1 MWNISDFNFFGYMKI
16 VIFLRYK
23 KTNMMTVLERKA
35 RLVTAILNNTDVDRL
50 KNDVPSFMCSVEELN
65 ESLSAIE
72 RDFAEGNIQ
81 SVTSGQMR
89 KKHERY
95 AL

>member
-1 MWNISDFNFFGYMKI
+1 
-16 VIFLRYK
+16 
-23 KTNMMTVLERKA
+23 MMTVLERKE
-35 RLVTAILNNTDVDRL
+35 RLVTAILNDTDVDRL
-50 KNDVPSFMCSVEELN
+50 MKMERLYQSLSEHKKNDVPSFMCSAEELN

-81 SVTSGQMR
+81 GVTSGQMR